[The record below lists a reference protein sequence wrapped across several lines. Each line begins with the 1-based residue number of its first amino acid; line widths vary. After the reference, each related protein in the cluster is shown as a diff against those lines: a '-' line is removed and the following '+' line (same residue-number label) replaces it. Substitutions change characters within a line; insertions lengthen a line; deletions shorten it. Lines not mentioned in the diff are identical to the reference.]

1 MAKNDWAIVVGIMNY
16 ADPNLAGLQG
26 PENDA
31 TDFYNWVVASDGGAV
46 PSGQAILIKSSDF
59 HPPFKD
65 PASAGPTAEAIKAAF
80 DHLLSVADE
89 NETNG
94 LGRTIG
100 DRLYLFFSGHGFAPA
115 QNDDLTALLTANAS
129 IANAQLTHVIGSYM
143 ADKFWRGKF
152 FAEIL
157 LFMDCCRSVM
167 DCAQLYMPYT
177 IERATDYDKV
187 RRFYAYGARVAKEA
201 REWKMP
207 DGQYHGVFTRTLLD
221 ALGGSGYD
229 PHDPGLITAESLRDQ
244 LYNGFKHF
252 MSAADLARPDLPKEP
267 QVVYEQKPD
276 SNFTIVKRT
285 TTLVQKLLG
294 ETSVKKYEVTI
305 VASPARVGS
314 KAVVSDAKLVTV
326 TEQTL
331 AEKTKL
337 SLELGFYALTIA
349 GEAQP
354 IPFEVIGGGSEI
366 RV

>member
-1 MAKNDWAIVVGIMNY
+1 MARNDWAIVVGIMNY
-16 ADPNLAGLQG
+16 ADPDLAGLQG

-31 TDFYNWVVASDGGAV
+31 TDFYNWVVSSDGGAV

-59 HPPFKD
+59 HPPFTS
-65 PASAGPTAEAIKAAF
+65 PASAMPTAEAIKTAF
-80 DHLLSVADE
+80 DHLLSIADE
-89 NETNG
+89 NEKNG

-167 DCAQLYMPYT
+167 DCAQLYMPYA

-201 REWKMP
+201 REWKMS
-207 DGQYHGVFTRTLLD
+207 DGQFHGVFTKTLLD

-229 PHDPGLITAESLRDQ
+229 PRDPGLITAESLRDQ

-276 SNFTIVKRT
+276 ANFTIVKRT
-285 TTLVQKLLG
+285 TLVQQLFG
-294 ETSVKKYEVTI
+294 GTTVAKYPVTI

-314 KAVVSDAKLVTV
+314 KAVVSDAKLATV
-326 TEQTL
+326 VEQTL
-331 AEKTKL
+331 AERTPL

-354 IPFEVIGGGSEI
+354 IPFEVIGAGSE
-366 RV
+366 VHV